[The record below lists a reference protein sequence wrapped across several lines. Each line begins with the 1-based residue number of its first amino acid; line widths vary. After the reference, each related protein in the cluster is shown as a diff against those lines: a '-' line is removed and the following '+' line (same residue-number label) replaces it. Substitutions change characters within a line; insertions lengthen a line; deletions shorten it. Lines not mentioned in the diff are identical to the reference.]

1 MAILKT
7 PKDCVTVRM
16 YRQGHGDC
24 FLLAFPTGKVR
35 PYFVLIDCGY
45 KPGSENF
52 LPNKDFINI
61 VNNIGEATD
70 FTIDLVIV
78 THEHQDHVN
87 GFWKKND
94 PYFGEFEIKES
105 WFAWTED
112 PSDKIANKLRRKHRD
127 QLIGLIEAR
136 NMLGMSNN
144 VDGKSLNRIDSLLG
158 LEIGGEGNDDF
169 DIGLMR
175 LAATE
180 PAKQVNKLAMK
191 LIKDKSRE
199 HLGVRYLRPGELKTL
214 PTSAEVNVYVIGPP
228 RDENLL
234 TDEDPVG
241 DESFPLAGSTGLS
254 FTAAVNPNI
263 KTASPFRREYC
274 IESKNAFGHGFF
286 KDFYGEQN
294 DGINNVNEAMVSN
307 NAEWRRIDYDWLAS
321 TENLA
326 IKLNRGTNNTSLVL
340 AFELPKTKKVLL
352 FVGDAQRGNWI
363 SWGDVTWSID
373 QSEITTKDLLSRT
386 VLYKVGHHGSHNAT
400 LNGSAEDTYANL
412 SWMAQD
418 QNSEE
423 FTAMI
428 TAVNEWA
435 MTKNNPPWRHP
446 LPSIKEALI
455 EKTQGRVFQT
465 DSDLEKPDDVP
476 NTLWKKFMSRVVEH
490 ELYFDYKIFDK

>member
-1 MAILKT
+1 
-7 PKDCVTVRM
+7 
-16 YRQGHGDC
+16 
-24 FLLAFPTGKVR
+24 
-35 PYFVLIDCGY
+35 
-45 KPGSENF
+45 
-52 LPNKDFINI
+52 
-61 VNNIGEATD
+61 
-70 FTIDLVIV
+70 
-78 THEHQDHVN
+78 
-87 GFWKKND
+87 
-94 PYFGEFEIKES
+94 
-105 WFAWTED
+105 
-112 PSDKIANKLRRKHRD
+112 
-127 QLIGLIEAR
+127 
-136 NMLGMSNN
+136 
-144 VDGKSLNRIDSLLG
+144 
-158 LEIGGEGNDDF
+158 
-169 DIGLMR
+169 
-175 LAATE
+175 
-180 PAKQVNKLAMK
+180 
-191 LIKDKSRE
+191 
-199 HLGVRYLRPGELKTL
+199 
-214 PTSAEVNVYVIGPP
+214 
-228 RDENLL
+228 
-234 TDEDPVG
+234 
-241 DESFPLAGSTGLS
+241 
-254 FTAAVNPNI
+254 
-263 KTASPFRREYC
+263 
-274 IESKNAFGHGFF
+274 
-286 KDFYGEQN
+286 
-294 DGINNVNEAMVSN
+294 MVSN

-476 NTLWKKFMSRVVEH
+476 NTLWKEFMSRVVEH

>member
-1 MAILKT
+1 MAKLKT

-24 FLLAFPTGKVR
+24 FLLAFPTGETR

-45 KPGSENF
+45 KPGSPNF

-61 VNNIGEATD
+61 VNDIGEATE
-70 FTIDLVIV
+70 FKLDLVIV
-78 THEHQDHVN
+78 THEHQDHLN

-94 PYFGEFEIKES
+94 PYFGEFEILES

-112 PSDKIANKLRRKHRD
+112 PTDRIANRIRKKHHD
-127 QLIGLIEAR
+127 QLIGLVEAR
-136 NMLGMSNN
+136 NMLGMSNKA
-144 VDGKSLNRIDSLLG
+144 DRKSLNRIDSLLG
-158 LEIGGEGNDDF
+158 LEIGGESNDEF

-175 LAATE
+175 LAATD
-180 PAKQVNKLAMK
+180 PANSVNKQAMK
-191 LIKDKSRE
+191 MIKDKSRD
-199 HLGVRYLRPGELKTL
+199 HQGVQYLRPGELKTL
-214 PTSAEVNVYVIGPP
+214 PTSDEVNVYVIGPP
-228 RDENLL
+228 RDEDLL

-241 DESFPLAGSTGLS
+241 DESFPLAGSAGLS

-263 KTASPFRREYC
+263 QTISPFRREYC
-274 IESKNAFGHGFF
+274 IEAKNAFGHGFF
-286 KDFYGEQN
+286 KDFYGEQIDGVNN
-294 DGINNVNEAMVSN
+294 DDEAMVSN
-307 NAEWRRIDYDWLAS
+307 NAEWRRIDHDWLSSA
-321 TENLA
+321 ENLA
-326 IKLNRGTNNTSLVL
+326 LKLNRGINNTSLVL

-363 SWGDVTWSID
+363 SWSDVKWNLD

-400 LNGSAEDTYANL
+400 LNGSAEDNYANL
-412 SWMAQD
+412 SWMAQN

-435 MTKNNPPWRHP
+435 MTKNDPPWRHP

-465 DSDLEKPDDVP
+465 DSDLQKPNDVP
-476 NTLWKKFMSRVVEH
+476 NTLWKKFMSRVVETD
-490 ELYFDYKIFDK
+490 LYFDYKIFDK